1 MEENE
6 RRKIMDNEKIFEND
20 RFIIVYEQEDGI
32 LTADVKVILVDK
44 ATGVNYLFVKSGYGG
59 GLTPLLDEN
68 GKPIVTKNIE

>member
-6 RRKIMDNEKIFEND
+6 RRKMMDNERNFDGD
-20 RFIIVYEQEDGI
+20 RFEAVYRQEDGI
-32 LTADVKVILVDK
+32 LTADVKVIIVDK
-44 ATGVNYLFVKSGYGG
+44 ATGVNYLFVKSGYGA

>member
-6 RRKIMDNEKIFEND
+6 RRKMMDNEKEFDGD
-20 RFIIVYEQEDGI
+20 RFEAVYEQEDGI
-32 LTADVKVILVDK
+32 FTADVKVIIVDK
-44 ATGVNYLFVKSGYGG
+44 ATGVNYLFVKSGYGA

>member
-6 RRKIMDNEKIFEND
+6 RRKMMDNEKEFDGD
-20 RFIIVYEQEDGI
+20 RFEVVYKQEDGI

-44 ATGVNYLFVKSGYGG
+44 ATGVNYLFVKAGYGG